1 MRRIL
6 DDEAKL
12 AVSTGVV
19 KYDLLP
25 LILKLDN
32 IPVKKATMQERQ
44 PRREEAKR
52 PQQAGPVIRSEDTLR
67 ASPAEYTFN
76 RTALDHAFYTE
87 LVP

>member
-52 PQQAGPVIRSEDTLR
+52 PQQAGPVIRREEAKET
-67 ASPAEYTFN
+67 SPAENQIN
-76 RTALDHAFYTE
+76 RTALDHAFYNQ